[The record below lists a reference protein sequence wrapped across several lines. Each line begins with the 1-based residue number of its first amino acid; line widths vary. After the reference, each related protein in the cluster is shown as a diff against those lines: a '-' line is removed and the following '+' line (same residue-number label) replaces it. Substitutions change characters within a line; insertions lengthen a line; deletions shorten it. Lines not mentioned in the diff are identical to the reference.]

1 MDTDALTAETLQK
14 LRATR
19 PYPALSLTMP
29 THRRAP
35 DNVQDAARLR
45 NLVAAANT
53 RLKADERVTREAR
66 DSVTAQ
72 MDRAVAEVNQRSAL
86 EGLVILADA
95 DEYQIWYLPRTV
107 PERVVLSDSYLTR
120 NLVAAKAGARPYWV
134 LGVSA
139 EHATLWSGADD
150 DLREDDGHGFP
161 LSPQHVNFDPERQA
175 RSGDAP
181 SIYVSEDTRHFFRK
195 VDGTLRAALAADPR
209 PLFLVG
215 LPPAL
220 ALLEEVG
227 ECAGTAV
234 SKVAKGTTSETSAP
248 ELLRLLAPALE
259 DWRAQSAATVRKRLD
274 DARSGKSFAGGL
286 DEVWAAVRE
295 RRAGLVAVEEHF
307 RRTVEV
313 TDEHLEPV
321 DPANPPPDDR
331 VREDIVDELVE
342 AALDTGCEVVFC
354 ADDSLAEH
362 GRIAAA
368 LRF

>member
-1 MDTDALTAETLQK
+1 MDTDALTAGTLQK

-45 NLVAAANT
+45 NLVATAGT
-53 RLKADERVTREAR
+53 RLKADERVAREAR
-66 DSVTAQ
+66 DAVKAQ
-72 MDRAVAEVNQRSAL
+72 MDRAVAEVDQRSAL
-86 EGLVILADA
+86 EGLVILADSN
-95 DEYQIWYLPRTV
+95 EYQIWYVPRTV
-107 PERVVLSDSYLTR
+107 PERVVLSDTYLTR
-120 NLVAAKAGARPYWV
+120 NLVAAKAGARLYWV

-139 EHATLWSGADD
+139 EHATLWSGTNE
-150 DLREDDGHGFP
+150 DLREEDGRGFP
-161 LSPQHVNFDPERQA
+161 LSPPHVNFDPEHQA
-175 RSGDAP
+175 RSGDTP
-181 SIYVSEDTRHFFRK
+181 SIYVNEDTRNFFRK
-195 VDGTLRAALAADPR
+195 VDGNLRAVLTADPR

-220 ALLEEVG
+220 ALFDEVG
-227 ECAGTAV
+227 ECAGAAV

-248 ELLRLLAPALE
+248 ELLKLLGPALE
-259 DWRAQSAATVRKRLD
+259 DWHAQSAAAVRARLD
-274 DARSGKSFAGGL
+274 DARSSKSFAGGL

-307 RRTVEV
+307 RQTVEV

-321 DPANPPPDDR
+321 DPASTPPNDR
-331 VREDIVDELVE
+331 VREDVVDELIE

-354 ADDSLAEH
+354 ADDSLVGH